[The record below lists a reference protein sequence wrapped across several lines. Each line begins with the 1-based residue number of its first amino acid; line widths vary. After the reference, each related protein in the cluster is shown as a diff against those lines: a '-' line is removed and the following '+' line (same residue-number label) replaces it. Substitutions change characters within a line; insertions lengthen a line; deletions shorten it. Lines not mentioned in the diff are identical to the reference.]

1 MLGVDKRLHF
11 WCGLLVCLIIGIAT
25 TPIIGLVAAILAGIG
40 KEAYDAVTGRGTPE
54 LLDFVA
60 TVVGGLVGA
69 AWLAMYW

>member
-1 MLGVDKRLHF
+1 M
-11 WCGLLVCLIIGIAT
+11 
-25 TPIIGLVAAILAGIG
+25 GLVAAALAGLG
-40 KEAYDAVTGRGTPE
+40 KEVYDAVTGSGTPE